1 MKLFAKLLISVL
13 VIGILLP
20 FTILKGTDGK
30 PLLSFTNLQ
39 APDMPKLPE
48 TIDSFG
54 DESQDGKE
62 VIYKW
67 IDGKGN
73 LQFSNTPPPE
83 GIEYTVKDYDPNV
96 NVIQA
101 VVVKPEETEE
111 IPASQP
117 DEKVTSVEEVGNPYA
132 PEKIE
137 KLFEDAK
144 NIEKLLSQRL
154 KNQEAMIGQ

>member
-1 MKLFAKLLISVL
+1 MKLLVKLLISVL

-30 PLLSFTNLQ
+30 PLLSLTDLQ
-39 APDMPKLPE
+39 SPDMPKLPE
-48 TIDSFG
+48 TIDSLG
-54 DESQDGKE
+54 GESQDGKE

-67 IDGKGN
+67 TDGEGN
-73 LQFSNTPPPE
+73 LQFSNSPPPE
-83 GIEYTVKDYDPNV
+83 GIEYTVKDYDPNL
-96 NVIQA
+96 NVIEA
-101 VVVKPEETEE
+101 VRAEPDEPVTISE
-111 IPASQP
+111 SQP
-117 DEKVTSVEEVGNPYA
+117 KKEVTSLEQVGNPYS

-154 KNQEAMIGQ
+154 NNQEAIIGQ

>member
-1 MKLFAKLLISVL
+1 MKLFVKLLISVL

-20 FTILKGTDGK
+20 FTVLKGTDGK
-30 PLLSFTNLQ
+30 PLLSLTDLHS
-39 APDMPKLPE
+39 PDMAKLPG
-48 TIDSFG
+48 TIDNFG
-54 DESQDGKE
+54 GEPQDGKE

-67 IDGKGN
+67 TDGEGN
-73 LQFSNTPPPE
+73 LQFSNSPPPE
-83 GIEYTVKDYDPNV
+83 GIEYTVKDYDPNL

-101 VVVKPEETEE
+101 VGVKPDEPEKILE
-111 IPASQP
+111 SQP
-117 DEKVTSVEEVGNPYA
+117 EEKVTSMEEVGNPYS

-154 KNQEAMIGQ
+154 NNQEAIIGQ